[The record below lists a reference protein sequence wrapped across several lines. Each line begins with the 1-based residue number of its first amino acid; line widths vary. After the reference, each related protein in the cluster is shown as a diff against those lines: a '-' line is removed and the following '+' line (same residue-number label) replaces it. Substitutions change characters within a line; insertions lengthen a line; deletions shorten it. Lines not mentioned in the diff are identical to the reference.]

1 VSKGPKPTSDIIRVR
16 MERQLRRDTG
26 PELAVRKELHHRGIR
41 FRVDVKPEP
50 DLRMRGDLVWRGRK
64 VVVMIDGCYWHGCPT
79 HGTSAK
85 NNAQWWR
92 EKIGANVERDRRHD
106 AALHERGWTVMRFW
120 EHEDPIRVADAIEA
134 VVRPAANA

>member
-1 VSKGPKPTSDIIRVR
+1 

-64 VVVMIDGCYWHGCPT
+64 VVVMIDGCYWHGCPI
-79 HGTSAK
+79 HGTSPK

-92 EKIGANVERDRRHD
+92 EKIGTNMERDRRHD
-106 AALHERGWTVMRFW
+106 AALRQRGWMVMRFW
-120 EHEDPIRVADAIEA
+120 EHEDPIRVADAIEK
-134 VVRPAANA
+134 